1 MGANSDYVS
10 KMKTQLQKWDA
21 DVDALAAKGENASAE
36 ARSIYQEQ
44 IRELRASRD
53 AAQKSFQEMRA
64 AGEAAGAKMKVGME
78 EAWKAMKKGL
88 DRASSNFKE

>member
-1 MGANSDYVS
+1 MGANADYVS
-10 KMKTQLQKWDA
+10 KMKTQLKQWDA
-21 DVDALAAKGENASAE
+21 EVDALAAKGENASAE

>member
-1 MGANSDYVS
+1 MGANADYVS
-10 KMKTQLQKWDA
+10 KMKTQLKQWDA
-21 DVDALAAKGENASAE
+21 DVDALAAKGESASAE

>member
-1 MGANSDYVS
+1 MGANTDYVS
-10 KMKTQLQKWDA
+10 KMKTQLKQWDA
-21 DVDALAAKGENASAE
+21 EVDALAAKGENASAE

>member
-1 MGANSDYVS
+1 MGANADYVS
-10 KMKTQLQKWDA
+10 KMKTQLKQWDA
-21 DVDALAAKGENASAE
+21 EVDALAAKGENASAE

-53 AAQKSFQEMRA
+53 AAQRSFQEMRA